1 MNIALAVAIITVMAV
16 TVYLNIT
23 LNHHI
28 ADTNMEIE
36 HLKYMSEKIQK
47 LDESID
53 KDLDLAEIKI
63 NAHQE
68 SIDEI
73 ATRLE
78 EIAKDIKRLDE
89 RTDADHKNLVDIR
102 ERYVLFRTPT
112 TPAENGGVEWADSY
126 TCKEEKEDE

>member
-1 MNIALAVAIITVMAV
+1 MNIALAVAVITVMAV

-36 HLKYMSEKIQK
+36 HLKYMSEHIQK

-53 KDLDLAEIKI
+53 NDLDLAEMKI

-73 ATRLE
+73 ISKLE
-78 EIAKDIKRLDE
+78 EITADINRIDHDEKEIRRYYFNFREPMKD
-89 RTDADHKNLVDIR
+89 
-102 ERYVLFRTPT
+102 
-112 TPAENGGVEWADSY
+112 NGGVEWAKDIK
-126 TCKEEKEDE
+126 CGDDNDE

>member
-1 MNIALAVAIITVMAV
+1 MSIALAVAVITVMAV
-16 TVYLNIT
+16 TIYLNIT

-36 HLKYMSEKIQK
+36 HLKFMSEFNQK
-47 LDESID
+47 LDDSID

-73 ATRLE
+73 TARLE

-89 RTDADHKNLVDIR
+89 RTDADHKNLVDVR

-112 TPAENGGVEWADSY
+112 TPAENSGVEWAKDIK
-126 TCKEEKEDE
+126 CGEDNNE